1 MSASTSKS
9 LVWRD
14 EVESALPNN
23 KFGTVLSVTAQTL
36 TTIIGFG
43 ILALPN
49 AISYLGWIAGPLLLF
64 VFFCVTVI
72 SNYLLVSVY
81 QINGQQHANYG
92 TAVGSIMKSRRY
104 ATAITSV
111 QLLNIVIV
119 LIACT
124 ITGGSAI
131 QQIARHV
138 CLSHGKSEDEICDS
152 QMCLGSCTG
161 GVWQSI
167 LIFTGAEWVL
177 CLFIKTLSGSRL
189 ISLVGMVRY
198 IEMDEL
204 VSMFFIQ
211 VLFSLILNG
220 FHQSCR
226 SAPHSLCLCQ

>member
-1 MSASTSKS
+1 MSASTSRS
-9 LVWRD
+9 LLDWRE
-14 EVESALPNN
+14 EVQQALPND
-23 KFGTVLSVTAQTL
+23 KVGTVLSVTSQTL

-64 VFFCVTVI
+64 VFFCITVM

-81 QINGQQHANYG
+81 QVNGRQHANYG

-119 LIACT
+119 LMACT

-138 CLSHGKSEDEICDS
+138 CLSHGKSDDEVCNS

-189 ISLVGMVRY
+189 ISLVGMVR
-198 IEMDEL
+198 
-204 VSMFFIQ
+204 
-211 VLFSLILNG
+211 
-220 FHQSCR
+220 
-226 SAPHSLCLCQ
+226 